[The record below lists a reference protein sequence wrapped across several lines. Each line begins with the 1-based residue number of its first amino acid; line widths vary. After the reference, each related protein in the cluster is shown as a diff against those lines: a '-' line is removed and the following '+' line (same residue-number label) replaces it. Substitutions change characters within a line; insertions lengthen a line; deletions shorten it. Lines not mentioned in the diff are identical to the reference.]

1 MLDFWFSIR
10 TLLIYNKLSYIYR
23 QQSSLDYNEIKIIE
37 KTHTQM
43 VIHILIYIPHNY
55 SAYQNDI
62 LQAFQI
68 LSISM

>member
-1 MLDFWFSIR
+1 MDNGRYKIYIEQ
-10 TLLIYNKLSYIYR
+10 TL
-23 QQSSLDYNEIKIIE
+23 QIKIIE